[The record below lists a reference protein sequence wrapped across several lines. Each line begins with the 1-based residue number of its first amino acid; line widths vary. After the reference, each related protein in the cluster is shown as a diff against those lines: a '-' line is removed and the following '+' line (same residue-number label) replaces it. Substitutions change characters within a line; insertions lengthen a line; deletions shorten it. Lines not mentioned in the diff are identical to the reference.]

1 MSRPRYGWPSFSR
14 PPHPYSIPTSHF
26 LFVRASIVPAVDT
39 IDEVRIVDQD
49 QSSPMLSRVERIFAA
64 DQREYGPLDTPGL
77 VIPLS

>member
-14 PPHPYSIPTSHF
+14 PPHPYSIPTSRF

-39 IDEVRIVDQD
+39 IDEVRIVDQ
-49 QSSPMLSRVERIFAA
+49 SSPMLSRVKRIFAA

>member
-1 MSRPRYGWPSFSR
+1 M
-14 PPHPYSIPTSHF
+14 
-26 LFVRASIVPAVDT
+26 PAVDT